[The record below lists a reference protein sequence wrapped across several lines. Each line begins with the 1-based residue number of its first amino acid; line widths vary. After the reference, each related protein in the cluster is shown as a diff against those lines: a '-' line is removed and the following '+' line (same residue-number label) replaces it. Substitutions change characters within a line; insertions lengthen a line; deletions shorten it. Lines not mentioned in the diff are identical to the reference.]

1 MEKKCSENEILER
14 LFNEH
19 VKLDDQISGLH
30 QKVLN
35 TILEV
40 LIHEAREVSPDF
52 KEVYREIFYGGSYFD
67 KLKIKSTPYEYD
79 LNFVFKEPKSS
90 FNICNLGDD
99 FR

>member
-1 MEKKCSENEILER
+1 MGSNTQRDKESLEQKKCSENEILER

-19 VKLDDQISGLH
+19 VKLDKQISGLH

-52 KEVYREIFYGGSYFD
+52 IW
-67 KLKIKSTPYEYD
+67 
-79 LNFVFKEPKSS
+79 N
-90 FNICNLGDD
+90 
-99 FR
+99 

>member
-52 KEVYREIFYGGSYFD
+52 KEVYR
-67 KLKIKSTPYEYD
+67 
-79 LNFVFKEPKSS
+79 
-90 FNICNLGDD
+90 
-99 FR
+99 